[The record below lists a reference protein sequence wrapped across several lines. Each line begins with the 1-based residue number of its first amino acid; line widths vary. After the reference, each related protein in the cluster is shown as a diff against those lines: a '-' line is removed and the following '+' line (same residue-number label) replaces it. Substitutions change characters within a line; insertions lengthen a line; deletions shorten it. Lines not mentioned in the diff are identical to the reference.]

1 MINNTSIEENNT
13 KKLENKKY
21 IHKRKNN
28 TVRKTVTSDN
38 VIEYKLDDKVEK
50 IRKKELK
57 KINTKVLDEGTKVEK
72 AEGIPVV
79 VEKKAVIKANTEK
92 NVKHKSQTRRKSAT
106 KREKQKIKIIP
117 LGGLNEIGKNM
128 TVIEYKNEIVI
139 IDCGLKF
146 PEEDMFGIDI
156 VIPDISYLIKNRD
169 KIKGIF
175 LTHGHEDHI
184 GALPYVL
191 KQLNVPV
198 YGTKLTLG
206 IVETKLKEHG
216 LLSSTEL
223 IRVKPR
229 DVIRLNSVSVEFIK
243 TNHSIADS
251 VAIAVHTPLGVVLH
265 TGDFKVDYTPIDGE
279 AMDFARFAELGK
291 KGVLAMMADSTN
303 VEKSGYTN
311 SEKIVGESLT
321 RIFGKTKGRIII
333 ATFASNIHRIQQI
346 IDAASVYG
354 RKVAVSGRS
363 MENIMNVAI
372 ELGYIEVDKDTLVS
386 IDQISKYNNDQVV
399 IITTGSQGEPM
410 SALSRMAA
418 SEHRKVNIVEGD
430 TIIISATPIPGNEKL
445 VSKVI
450 NQLFK
455 KGAEVIYG
463 SQENIHVSGHACQEE
478 LKLMQTLVKPKNF
491 IPVHGEYRHLKQ
503 HGELA
508 IKLGLDSKNVVIP
521 EVGDIIEVTRS
532 GIKKNGSVVSG
543 QIFVDGLGVGDVGN
557 IVLRDRKH
565 LSQDGI
571 LTVVVTL
578 SKENK
583 TIVAGPDIIS
593 RGFVYVRESE
603 GLMDEARDIVRNI
616 LLDCEEKKITDWATL
631 KSNVRDELRAYL
643 YEKTKRKP
651 MILPIIMEI

>member
-1 MINNTSIEENNT
+1 M
-13 KKLENKKY
+13 K
-21 IHKRKNN
+21 
-28 TVRKTVTSDN
+28 
-38 VIEYKLDDKVEK
+38 
-50 IRKKELK
+50 
-57 KINTKVLDEGTKVEK
+57 GEK
-72 AEGIPVV
+72 AKV
-79 VEKKAVIKANTEK
+79 
-92 NVKHKSQTRRKSAT
+92 
-106 KREKQKIKIIP
+106 KIIP

-128 TVIEYKNEIVI
+128 TAIEYKNDIVI

-146 PEEDMFGIDI
+146 PDEDMFGIDV
-156 VIPDISYLIKNRD
+156 VIPDITYLLKHKD
-169 KIKGIF
+169 KVSGIF

-206 IVETKLKEHG
+206 IVQSKLKEHN
-216 LLSSTEL
+216 LLSTTEL
-223 IRVKPR
+223 ITVKPR
-229 DVIRLNSVSVEFIK
+229 DVVRLNSVSVEFIK

-251 VAIAVHTPLGVVLH
+251 VAIAVHTPLGAVLH

-279 AMDFARFAELGK
+279 PMDFARFAELGK
-291 KGVLAMMADSTN
+291 KGVLLMMADSTN
-303 VEKSGYTN
+303 VERPGYTM
-311 SEKIVGESLT
+311 SEKIVGESLC
-321 RIFGKTKGRIII
+321 RIFGKSKGRIIV

-346 IDAASVYG
+346 IDAAAMYG

-363 MENIMNVAI
+363 MENIVQVAI
-372 ELGYIEVDKDTLVS
+372 ELGYIKIEKENLVS
-386 IDQISKYNNDQVV
+386 IDQINKYNNDQIV

-410 SALSRMAA
+410 SALARMAT
-418 SEHRKVNIVEGD
+418 SEHRKVNIVPGD

-445 VSKVI
+445 VSRVVD
-450 NQLFK
+450 QLFK
-455 KGAEVIYG
+455 KGAEVVYG
-463 SQENIHVSGHACQEE
+463 SSEAVHVSGHACQEE
-478 LKLMQTLVKPKNF
+478 LKLMQTLVKPKYF

-508 IKLGLDSKNVVIP
+508 NSIGVPKSNILIP
-521 EVGDIIEVTRS
+521 EIGDVIEVTRNS
-532 GIKKNGSVVSG
+532 IKKSGTVISG

-557 IVLRDRKH
+557 IVIRDRKH

-583 TIVAGPDIIS
+583 AIIAGPDIIS

-603 GLMDEARDIVRNI
+603 KLMDEARDIVR
-616 LLDCEEKKITDWATL
+616 DVFTKCEERKITDWSTL
-631 KSNVRDELRAYL
+631 KSTVRDELRSFL